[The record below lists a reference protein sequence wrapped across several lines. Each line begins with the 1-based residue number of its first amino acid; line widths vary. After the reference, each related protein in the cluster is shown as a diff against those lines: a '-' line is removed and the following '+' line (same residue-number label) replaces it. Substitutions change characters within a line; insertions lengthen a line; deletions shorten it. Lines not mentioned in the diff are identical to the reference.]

1 MPSNSC
7 PTMDHPLFSVQSV
20 ARRAGLSAHTIRA
33 WEKRYRAVRPA
44 RSRAGQ
50 RRYTEAD
57 VQRLILL
64 GRATNAGHAIGT
76 IAQLPDPQLRRLLNR
91 DAERGGKSSSA
102 AALDEEFRTE
112 CISAVEAMNEPALV
126 GALEK
131 ALVRFGQQGLL
142 RRIVAP
148 LAEQIG
154 ELWRHGELTA
164 AHEHFFTATAR
175 TFIGTLAQQ
184 FAISAD
190 APVLVA
196 ATPAGQYHEL
206 GAFMAAVAATYLG
219 WRGVY
224 LGSSLPAAEVAAAVI
239 QVGAPVLV
247 LSIIYPGDDGKL
259 PNELQAIRKR
269 LPDTILIVG
278 GRVARSYGAVLKRI
292 NARIVD
298 DIAELGDELDKI
310 RAGGRK

>member
-1 MPSNSC
+1 MN
-7 PTMDHPLFSVQSV
+7 HPLFSVQSA

-44 RSRAGQ
+44 RSKAGQ

-76 IAQLPDPQLRRLLNR
+76 IAHLPDPHLRRLLNGSG
-91 DAERGGKSSSA
+91 ERSTAA
-102 AALDEEFRTE
+102 AALDQEFRTE
-112 CISAVEAMNEPALV
+112 CISAVEAMDEPGLV

-175 TFIGTLAQQ
+175 TFIGRLAQQ
-184 FAISAD
+184 FAVSAD
-190 APVLVA
+190 SPLLVA

-224 LGSSLPAAEVAAAVI
+224 LGCSLPAAEIAAAVI
-239 QVGAPVLV
+239 QLEAPVLV
-247 LSIIYPGDDGKL
+247 LSIIYPGDDRKL
-259 PNELQAIRKR
+259 PNELQSIRKR
-269 LPDTILIVG
+269 LPDTTLIVG

-298 DIAELGDELDKI
+298 DIAQLGDELDKI
-310 RAGGRK
+310 RSRRQK

>member
-1 MPSNSC
+1 MSSNSC
-7 PTMDHPLFSVQSV
+7 PTMDTPLFSVQSV

-57 VQRLILL
+57 VQRLVLL

-76 IAQLPDPQLRRLLNR
+76 IAHLPDSQLRRLLNGSG
-91 DAERGGKSSSA
+91 ERGTKSMG
-102 AALDEEFRTE
+102 AALDEEFRRE
-112 CISAVEAMNEPALV
+112 CIAAVEAMNEPALI

-206 GAFMAAVAATYLG
+206 GAFMAAVSATYLG

-224 LGSSLPAAEVAAAVI
+224 LGCSLPAAEIAAAVI
-239 QVGAPVLV
+239 QVEAPVLV
-247 LSIIYPGDDGKL
+247 LSIIYPCDDRNL
-259 PNELQAIRKR
+259 PNELRAIRKR

-278 GRVARSYGAVLKRI
+278 GRVARSYGAVLKPI
-292 NARIVD
+292 NARVVD
-298 DIAELGDELDKI
+298 DIAQFGDELDKI